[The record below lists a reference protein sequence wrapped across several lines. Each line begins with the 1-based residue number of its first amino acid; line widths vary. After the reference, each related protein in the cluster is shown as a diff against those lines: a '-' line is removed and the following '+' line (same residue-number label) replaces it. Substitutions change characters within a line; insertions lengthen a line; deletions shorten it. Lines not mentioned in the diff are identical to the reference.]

1 MGKLICFQW
10 AVVSSS
16 AQNSKG
22 WSRKSWARHK
32 QRSLFFQQFSEAK
45 IVSISLFQNSRYL
58 GFICFILFYMCWFRR
73 KKKPSELGQSRL
85 HCYCAIPSNMIY
97 PLATLVECMMSMQIV
112 GTHPICN
119 YEHKH
124 EHVLC
129 MYSTTCTCV
138 CKLICGSVEL
148 DQ

>member
-1 MGKLICFQW
+1 MFYIVLYVLVSGK
-10 AVVSSS
+10 
-16 AQNSKG
+16 KT
-22 WSRKSWARHK
+22 
-32 QRSLFFQQFSEAK
+32 
-45 IVSISLFQNSRYL
+45 
-58 GFICFILFYMCWFRR
+58 
-73 KKKPSELGQSRL
+73 SELGQSRL

-97 PLATLVECMMSMQIV
+97 PLATLVDCMMSMQIV
-112 GTHPICN
+112 GTHPTCN

-138 CKLICGSVEL
+138 CKLICVSVEL